1 MKVGSGWEEIDQVE
15 HMSVTAFN
23 IDPII
28 FNGTTFSRVELT
40 VGAQK
45 PFLGESEKYFR
56 YIVAGLDGASLSPM
70 EYGEKGEPIYYA
82 ASATSLVKG
91 IYAESKYRKTVF
103 TIIPETQTIVIYHS
117 SSLREK
123 QYNKLIADLTE

>member
-45 PFLGESEKYFR
+45 HFLGESEKYFR
-56 YIVAGLDGASLSPM
+56 YIVAGFDGASLSPM
-70 EYGEKGEPIYYA
+70 EHGEKGELIYYA

-103 TIIPETQTIVIYHS
+103 TTIPKTQTIVIYHS